1 MYKMSQSDYI
11 KFKKTG
17 VKLRE
22 QTKHDAVYSSTDYTS
37 FVNYSLEKLHSND
50 KPTYNQLTPSGKKT
64 IFDMELNV
72 STPPCPDFKVCH
84 GTDTRPN
91 RVTLAAYQSTC
102 FPVMKAPGRTVPRY
116 IKKPLSN
123 AHKYKMNCKCK
134 NVSCVCTAH
143 CESDC

>member
-22 QTKHDAVYSSTDYTS
+22 QTKHDAVYSSTDYIA
-37 FVNYSLEKLHSND
+37 FVNYSLEKSITNQ
-50 KPTYNQLTPSGKKT
+50 KPTYNRLVPSGKQN
-64 IFDMELNV
+64 IFDMELKM
-72 STPPCPDFKVCH
+72 SDCPNFKVCTE
-84 GTDTRPN
+84 TDDRPN
-91 RVTLAAYQSTC
+91 RVPLTAYQSTC

-116 IKKPLSN
+116 IKKPMSN

-134 NVSCVCTAH
+134 NVSCVCTAI

>member
-37 FVNYSLEKLHSND
+37 FVNYSLEKTITND
-50 KPTYNQLTPSGKKT
+50 KPTYNRLVPSSKKT
-64 IFDMELNV
+64 IFGMELKV
-72 STPPCPDFKVCH
+72 STCQDFKVCQ

-91 RVTLAAYQSTC
+91 RVLLAPYQTTC
-102 FPVMKAPGRTVPRY
+102 FPIMKAPGRTVPRY
-116 IKKPLSN
+116 TKKPLSN

-134 NVSCVCTAH
+134 NVSCVCTAF

>member
-22 QTKHDAVYSSTDYTS
+22 QTKHDAVYSSTDYIA
-37 FVNYSLEKLHSND
+37 FVNYSLEKTIIND
-50 KPTYNQLTPSGKKT
+50 KPTYNRLVPSGKQN
-64 IFDMELNV
+64 IFDMELKV
-72 STPPCPDFKVCH
+72 SAPPCQDFIVCH
-84 GTDTRPN
+84 GTDDRPN
-91 RVTLAAYQSTC
+91 RVPLIAYQSTC

-116 IKKPLSN
+116 IKKPMSN
-123 AHKYKMNCKCK
+123 AYKYKMICKCK
-134 NVSCVCTAH
+134 NVSCVCTAF